1 MTNTT
6 LEHSVKS
13 SFTIKPEIYKKLKLT
28 QNKSKLVND
37 ALSLYFERNDYLKN
51 AEEIYWNK
59 KLEKWLN
66 DIKIWNTTKINPNW
80 EIITDDILNKTL
92 WA

>member
-1 MTNTT
+1 MTT
-6 LEHSVKS
+6 LTENSVKS
-13 SFTIKPEIYKKLKLT
+13 SFTIRPEIFKKLKLT

-66 DIKIWNTTKINPNW
+66 DIKIWNTKKINPNW

-92 WA
+92 WE